1 MIAVLAGGTG
11 GAKLARGML
20 DVVGAAELTV
30 IANTADDVEIY
41 GVHVSPDP
49 DLITYWLADRIDSR
63 GFGIAGDTWHLM
75 DALEDAGHPT
85 WFRLGDRDLAMCLIR
100 TEHLRA
106 GARLTDAHGHVVR
119 AMRVDARVLPMSD
132 EPVRTEVHAEG
143 RSRPFQEF
151 MIVDRAAARIEGL
164 ELRGIDQARPTPEVL
179 EAIAGAEAIV
189 IGPSNPVISIG
200 PIISIPA
207 MREAIAASPAP
218 VVAVSPYVAGQVV
231 KGESGRVSS
240 REHPAIASAAHGGLQ
255 GSLRCRSV
263 AVAHGNRTHRGRL
276 SSPATGFEDRAG
288 HQIRTRYRGE
298 TTGQPPSGPARRTLN
313 GTPP

>member
-1 MIAVLAGGTG
+1 
-11 GAKLARGML
+11 ML

-132 EPVRTEVHAEG
+132 EPVRTEVRAEG

-189 IGPSNPVISIG
+189 IGPSNPVISIE
-200 PIISIPA
+200 PILALIG
-207 MREAIAASPAP
+207 MRDALRAAAAP
-218 VVAVSPYVAGQVV
+218 VVAVSPFV
-231 KGESGRVSS
+231 KGRALKGPTESFMRHAGLPIGTDGV
-240 REHPAIASAAHGGLQ
+240 AAAYAGLID
-255 GSLRCRSV
+255 GLVCDE
-263 AVAHGNRTHRGRL
+263 RL
-276 SSPATGFEDRAG
+276 DE
-288 HQIRTRYRGE
+288 
-298 TTGQPPSGPARRTLN
+298 PPVPTLVTDMLMDAPEARRRLATATLEFAS
-313 GTPP
+313 GLRG